1 MIKRDKGI
9 SDTSFFFFSF
19 FFSLINQ
26 IMGRVEGDKVAFDKM
41 VDCGIVK
48 RNYKVG
54 EGRV

>member
-9 SDTSFFFFSF
+9 SDTFFFFF
-19 FFSLINQ
+19 FPLINQ
-26 IMGRVEGDKVAFDKM
+26 ITGRVEGDKVAFDKM
-41 VDCGIVK
+41 VDCGTVK

>member
-9 SDTSFFFFSF
+9 SDTFF

-26 IMGRVEGDKVAFDKM
+26 IIGRVEGDKVAFDKM

>member
-9 SDTSFFFFSF
+9 SDTSFFFP
-19 FFSLINQ
+19 LINQ
-26 IMGRVEGDKVAFDKM
+26 LIGRVEGDKVAFDKM
-41 VDCGIVK
+41 VDCGTVK

>member
-1 MIKRDKGI
+1 MIKRDKRI
-9 SDTSFFFFSF
+9 SDTSFF

>member
-9 SDTSFFFFSF
+9 SDTSSFFSF

>member
-9 SDTSFFFFSF
+9 SDTS

-41 VDCGIVK
+41 VDCGTVK